1 MDISTLS
8 RLNQDTVV
16 AILLLLISGGLLIAS
31 FDIREP
37 DYGQLSPAAWP
48 RAIVIALGFLS
59 FLYLLQS
66 LRAGRGTQAGVD
78 LMETTDTASPA
89 PSKVEPAGAAGFLG
103 YWRNV
108 IWCFVLF
115 FAYLLTMPYV
125 GMLIGGV
132 TFAFLL
138 MTALGGGSPRQLALH
153 AMIAFVCVG
162 GMWALFTFGLRVPL
176 PPGMILPRF

>member
-1 MDISTLS
+1 MV
-8 RLNQDTVV
+8 RLNRDTIV
-16 AILLLLISGGLLIAS
+16 AVLLLLISGGLMVAS

-48 RAIVIALGFLS
+48 RVIVAALGFLS

-66 LRAGRGTQAGVD
+66 LAPTRGGVD
-78 LMETTDTASPA
+78 LPEQTERPEPSEGDVRPAS
-89 PSKVEPAGAAGFLG
+89 FWG

-108 IWCFVLF
+108 LWCFALF
-115 FAYLLTMPYV
+115 FAYLLAMPYV

-132 TFAFLL
+132 AFAFFL
-138 MTALGGGSPRQLALH
+138 MTAIGGGTPRQLALH
-153 AMIAFVCVG
+153 AVIAIVAVG
-162 GMWALFTFGLRVPL
+162 GIWALFTFGLKVPL

>member
-1 MDISTLS
+1 MG
-8 RLNQDTVV
+8 RLNRDTVV
-16 AILLLLISGGLLIAS
+16 AIFLLLISGVLMIAS

-48 RAIVIALGFLS
+48 RVIVVALGILS
-59 FLYLLQS
+59 LLYLIQS
-66 LRAGRGTQAGVD
+66 LAGTPAGGD
-78 LMETTDTASPA
+78 LPETSDTTKSPKG
-89 PSKVEPAGAAGFLG
+89 KVEPAGAAGFFG

-115 FAYLLTMPYV
+115 LGYLLALPYV

-138 MTALGGGSPRQLALH
+138 MSALGGWAPRQLALH
-153 AMIAFVCVG
+153 AVIAVVAVG
-162 GMWALFTFGLRVPL
+162 GMWALFTFGLKVPL
-176 PPGMILPRF
+176 PAGMILPRF

>member
-1 MDISTLS
+1 MSLVKRLS
-8 RLNQDTVV
+8 QDTVLAV
-16 AILLLLISGGLLIAS
+16 VLLLISGGLMIAS

-48 RAIVIALGFLS
+48 RAVVAALGFLS

-66 LRAGRGTQAGVD
+66 LQSTRLGAVD
-78 LMETTDTASPA
+78 SADEPSLTSASDA
-89 PSKVEPAGAAGFLG
+89 DESHIKPAGAVRFLE

-115 FAYLLTMPYV
+115 LTYLLTMPYL

-132 TFAFLL
+132 SFAFLL
-138 MTALGGGSPRQLALH
+138 MTALGGWTPRHLFLH
-153 AMIAFVCVG
+153 AAIAIVAVG
-162 GMWALFTFGLRVPL
+162 GVWALFTFGLKVPL
-176 PPGMILPRF
+176 PPGQILPRF

>member
-1 MDISTLS
+1 MKRLSKDTL
-8 RLNQDTVV
+8 L
-16 AILLLLISGGLLIAS
+16 AIFLLLVSGVLLIAS

-48 RAIVIALGFLS
+48 RAVVVALGVLS
-59 FLYLLQS
+59 LLYLVQS
-66 LRAGRGTQAGVD
+66 LTGAGAGTPARVDLPESDDTSGSRKIEVGPAGV
-78 LMETTDTASPA
+78 S
-89 PSKVEPAGAAGFLG
+89 GFFA

-108 IWCFVLF
+108 IWCFLLF
-115 FAYLLTMPYV
+115 LGYLLALPYV

-138 MTALGGGSPRQLALH
+138 MSALGGWAPRQLALH
-153 AMIAFVCVG
+153 AVIALVAVG
-162 GMWALFTFGLRVPL
+162 GMWTLFTFGLKVPL

>member
-1 MDISTLS
+1 MKRLS
-8 RLNQDTVV
+8 KDTII
-16 AILLLLISGGLLIAS
+16 AIFLLLVSGGLMVAS

-48 RAIVIALGFLS
+48 RAVVAALGVLS
-59 FLYLLQS
+59 LIYLIQS
-66 LRAGRGTQAGVD
+66 LAGAPAGVD
-78 LMETTDTASPA
+78 LSETKDTTESPKA
-89 PSKVEPAGAAGFLG
+89 KVEPAGAARFFG

-115 FAYLLTMPYV
+115 LGYLLALPYV

-138 MTALGGGSPRQLALH
+138 MSALGGWASRQLLVH
-153 AMIAFVCVG
+153 AAIAIVAVG
-162 GMWALFTFGLRVPL
+162 GMWTLFTFGLKVPL
-176 PPGMILPRF
+176 PAGMILPRF

>member
-1 MDISTLS
+1 MRQLS
-8 RLNQDTVV
+8 QDTLI
-16 AILLLLISGGLLIAS
+16 AILLLLISGGLMVAS

-48 RAIVIALGFLS
+48 RVIVAVLGFLS

-66 LRAGRGTQAGVD
+66 LRTGKAEVDTSEDTGKQEETALNSSKQHVRAHGT
-78 LMETTDTASPA
+78 
-89 PSKVEPAGAAGFLG
+89 AAFFG

-115 FAYLLTMPYV
+115 FAYLLSMPYL

-132 TFAFLL
+132 SFAFLL
-138 MTALGGGSPRQLALH
+138 MSALGGWQPRQLLLH
-153 AMIAFVCVG
+153 ALIAIIAVG
-162 GMWALFTFGLRVPL
+162 GMWALFTFGLKVPL
-176 PPGMILPRF
+176 PPGQLLPRF

>member
-1 MDISTLS
+1 MSLVQRLS
-8 RLNQDTVV
+8 QDTVL
-16 AILLLLISGGLLIAS
+16 AIVLLLISGGLMIAS

-48 RAIVIALGFLS
+48 RAVVAALGFLS

-66 LRAGRGTQAGVD
+66 LRN
-78 LMETTDTASPA
+78 A
-89 PSKVEPAGAAGFLG
+89 PSDATPQADGATPSKASEVNVEPGGAAAFFG

-115 FAYLLTMPYV
+115 LTYLLTMPFL

-132 TFAFLL
+132 SFAFLL
-138 MTALGGGSPRQLALH
+138 MTALGGHSPRQLLLH
-153 AMIAFVCVG
+153 AAIAIIAVG

-176 PPGMILPRF
+176 PPGQILPRF

>member
-1 MDISTLS
+1 MSLVTRLS
-8 RLNQDTVV
+8 QDTVL
-16 AILLLLISGGLLIAS
+16 AIVLLLISGGLMIAS

-48 RAIVIALGFLS
+48 RAVVAALGFLS

-66 LRAGRGTQAGVD
+66 LKAATSG
-78 LMETTDTASPA
+78 ETSLPDEAV
-89 PSKVEPAGAAGFLG
+89 PSEAKEVEPMGAAAFLA

-115 FAYLLTMPYV
+115 LAYLLTMPYL

-132 TFAFLL
+132 FFAFLL
-138 MTALGGGSPRQLALH
+138 MTALGGWTPRQLLLH
-153 AMIAFVCVG
+153 AAIAIIAIG
-162 GMWALFTFGLRVPL
+162 GMWALFTFGLKVPL
-176 PPGMILPRF
+176 PPGQILPRF

>member
-1 MDISTLS
+1 MRRLS
-8 RLNQDTVV
+8 QDTII
-16 AILLLLISGGLLIAS
+16 AIFLLLASGGLMIAS

-48 RAIVIALGFLS
+48 RTIVAALGVLS

-66 LRAGRGTQAGVD
+66 LRAGAPAS
-78 LMETTDTASPA
+78 TDSPGEREEGEL
-89 PSKVEPAGAAGFLG
+89 SKNKVKPGGAAAFWG

-115 FAYLLTMPYV
+115 LAYLLTMPYL

-132 TFAFLL
+132 GFAFLL
-138 MTALGGGSPRQLALH
+138 MTALGGHAPRQLALH
-153 AMIAFVCVG
+153 AAIALIAVG
-162 GMWALFTFGLRVPL
+162 GMWALFTFGLKVPL
-176 PPGMILPRF
+176 PPGQILPRF